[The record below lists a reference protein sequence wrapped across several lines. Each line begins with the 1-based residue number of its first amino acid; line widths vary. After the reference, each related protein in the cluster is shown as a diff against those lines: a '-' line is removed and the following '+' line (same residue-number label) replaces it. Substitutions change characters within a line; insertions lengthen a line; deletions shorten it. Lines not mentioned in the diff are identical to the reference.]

1 MEQAMTD
8 DKTLRRNLAA
18 QAKWMGAQANAC
30 WTTCWAMDSYMRG
43 HEEQSWV
50 YLFMAE
56 EEEDVAAQ
64 AYAEWDA
71 L

>member
-8 DKTLRRNLAA
+8 DNMRRNLAA
-18 QAKWMGAQANAC
+18 QGKWMFAQSQAC
-30 WTTCWAMDSYMRG
+30 WRTVWAMDAYERG
-43 HEEQSWV
+43 NIEQSWAF
-50 YLFMAE
+50 LFQAE
-56 EEEDVAAQ
+56 ELDDVAAQ